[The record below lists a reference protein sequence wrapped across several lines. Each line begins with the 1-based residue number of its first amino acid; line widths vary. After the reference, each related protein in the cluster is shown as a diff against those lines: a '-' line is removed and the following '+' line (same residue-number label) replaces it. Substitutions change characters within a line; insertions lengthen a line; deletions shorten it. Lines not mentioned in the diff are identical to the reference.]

1 MPFVAVLCGRLSGFE
16 KCVWIK
22 QLEIIAN
29 TLSMFLKSPC
39 DIECYCDRKEDD
51 TANYIEFLV
60 RMLTSNASLK
70 G

>member
-1 MPFVAVLCGRLSGFE
+1 M
-16 KCVWIK
+16 
-22 QLEIIAN
+22 IIYRGEETVNKAN
-29 TLSMFLKSPC
+29 KSPC